1 MPLYTSLDLPYLS
14 KRPSNTRSSSS
25 APSTPNPNPIPNP
38 NPNPYPC
45 HSHIALALAL
55 ALTLPRCP
63 FDSWLLATNNKENML
78 QWAASLHA
86 AQPSEKKVRV
96 RP

>member
-14 KRPSNTRSSSS
+14 KRPSNTRCSSS
-25 APSTPNPNPIPNP
+25 APSTPNPNPNP
-38 NPNPYPC
+38 NPNPS

-55 ALTLPRCP
+55 ALALTLARCP